1 MTRGIE
7 ISLNASRPSDN
18 ASVTRFLIVDDC
30 PDAGKILGLLLQRAG
45 YQVEITVDSTQCLP
59 LLESFKPDVL
69 LLDIAMPG
77 VSGYTLAKQIRARPE
92 FDRLIIIA
100 VTGYADPQHT
110 QWSLD
115 AGCDRHLP
123 KPVDIASLE
132 LAIAGVAE
140 KRLRS
145 VCD

>member
-1 MTRGIE
+1 MNPGHATGNAAGI
-7 ISLNASRPSDN
+7 
-18 ASVTRFLIVDDC
+18 RFLIVDDC

-69 LLDIAMPG
+69 LLDIAMPTI
-77 VSGYTLAKQIRARPE
+77 SGYSLAKQIRARPE
-92 FDRLIIIA
+92 FDMLIIIA

-123 KPVDIASLE
+123 KPVDIATLK
-132 LAIAGVAE
+132 LTIAGVVE
-140 KRLRS
+140 KRLRLGLHT
-145 VCD
+145 D